1 MVGFPLHSQN
11 WLCRMGSLGLCFF
24 DCCHYLACLAGDSH
38 LRRLD
43 MNELANAS
51 GVLYFFYIFNHPE
64 LSQGMIEAR

>member
-1 MVGFPLHSQN
+1 MVGFPLRSQN

-24 DCCHYLACLAGDSH
+24 DCYHYLAYLAGGSH
-38 LRRLD
+38 RLD

-51 GVLYFFYIFNHPE
+51 GVLYFFYISDHPE